1 MKTQAF
7 NPFVTSY
14 ECIPEAE
21 SYVFG
26 NRLYVYESNVRLD
39 EEDF

>member
-7 NPFVTSY
+7 
-14 ECIPEAE
+14 IPDAE

-26 NRLYVYESNVRLD
+26 NRLYVYESNDRFD